1 MNDYK
6 YQLNFS
12 AQHNILYDVEQREQK
27 ANKIL
32 SVLTDYLGDNLE
44 NLSLLDVGC
53 STGIMTHLLSNK
65 FQTTV
70 GIDIDTDGVE
80 FAQKKFARGNL
91 QFFVKDAMNIEF
103 PDNSFDVVNCSHVYE
118 HVPDSRKLMSEIYRV
133 LKPGGI
139 CFFAAANRFV
149 FRDDEYPLPL
159 LSVMPKFL
167 AHIYLR
173 IFNKGDFYYETH
185 LTLWSLRKLVAEF
198 AVIDYTKK
206 IIEHPEK
213 FYATDMISSRTFKQK
228 SVLFVLKYA
237 YWLCPTYIWILKKP
251 SLSQ

>member
-80 FAQKKFARGNL
+80 FAQK
-91 QFFVKDAMNIEF
+91 Q
-103 PDNSFDVVNCSHVYE
+103 
-118 HVPDSRKLMSEIYRV
+118 
-133 LKPGGI
+133 
-139 CFFAAANRFV
+139 
-149 FRDDEYPLPL
+149 
-159 LSVMPKFL
+159 
-167 AHIYLR
+167 
-173 IFNKGDFYYETH
+173 
-185 LTLWSLRKLVAEF
+185 
-198 AVIDYTKK
+198 
-206 IIEHPEK
+206 
-213 FYATDMISSRTFKQK
+213 
-228 SVLFVLKYA
+228 
-237 YWLCPTYIWILKKP
+237 
-251 SLSQ
+251 